1 MSQLDRVLKASRS
14 FDGVCQADFS
24 GAETVDGGPII
35 TRVAARLYDLEQAGH
50 RFEHIGTR
58 HKTKVFRLIEAEGSV
73 DERRADVLAESGP
86 ASSGATRAGVSAPLS
101 PDFGQSEPEKSGQTK
116 ADPEP
121 LFKTGKP
128 QYDWTTQ
135 GELDAA

>member
-1 MSQLDRVLKASRS
+1 VSQLNRVLKASRS

-24 GAETVDGGPII
+24 GSETVDGGPII
-35 TRVAARLYDLEQAGH
+35 TRVAARLYDLEQQGH

-58 HKTKVFRLIEAEGSV
+58 HRTKVFRLIEAEGSAG
-73 DERRADVLAESGP
+73 ERRADVGIESGP

-101 PDFGQSEPEKSGQTK
+101 PEPAS
-116 ADPEP
+116 
-121 LFKTGKP
+121 LFKTPVGKA
-128 QYDWTTQ
+128 QFGYADQ